1 MGSKMEV
8 SEAEIQKVYHRD
20 CILLAG
26 FAIFMWCILSTIL
39 RQALQVA
46 GDSTTRTIMICIA
59 LVTGSALSLG
69 FFAVYRHLKRN
80 KYVIYKEDIENLKL
94 QKKETKKEKIMQ
106 VIDVFFVMILCFV
119 VLLVT
124 MLFQNLAGVKE
135 AGKAYVI
142 KVSTLVPVVV
152 ALAAYVTF
160 LVKRSKKD
168 LKEIIELEYSEKEQ
182 E

>member
-1 MGSKMEV
+1 ME
-8 SEAEIQKVYHRD
+8 
-20 CILLAG
+20 
-26 FAIFMWCILSTIL
+26 
-39 RQALQVA
+39 
-46 GDSTTRTIMICIA
+46 
-59 LVTGSALSLG
+59 
-69 FFAVYRHLKRN
+69 N
-80 KYVIYKEDIENLKL
+80 
-94 QKKETKKEKIMQ
+94 KKETKKEKIMQ

-135 AGKAYVI
+135 VGKAYVI
-142 KVSTLVPVVV
+142 QASTLVPVVV
-152 ALAAYVTF
+152 ALTAYVTF

>member
-1 MGSKMEV
+1 ME
-8 SEAEIQKVYHRD
+8 
-20 CILLAG
+20 
-26 FAIFMWCILSTIL
+26 
-39 RQALQVA
+39 
-46 GDSTTRTIMICIA
+46 
-59 LVTGSALSLG
+59 
-69 FFAVYRHLKRN
+69 N
-80 KYVIYKEDIENLKL
+80 
-94 QKKETKKEKIMQ
+94 KKETKKEKMDQ
-106 VIDVFFVMILCFV
+106 ASVPKQAVDVFFVMILCFV

-142 KVSTLVPVVV
+142 QASTLVPVVV

-182 E
+182 EQV

>member
-1 MGSKMEV
+1 M
-8 SEAEIQKVYHRD
+8 VYFKYD
-20 CILLAG
+20 ITTG
-26 FAIFMWCILSTIL
+26 F
-39 RQALQVA
+39 
-46 GDSTTRTIMICIA
+46 
-59 LVTGSALSLG
+59 TGSGRFYYKNNYDLYCVG
-69 FFAVYRHLKRN
+69 DWKCIVPRNFFAVYRHLKRN
-80 KYVIYKEDIENLKL
+80 KDVIYKEDLEKFEIAEERCIVGVTEDGN
-94 QKKETKKEKIMQ
+94 KKETKKEKIMQ

-142 KVSTLVPVVV
+142 QASTLVPVVV
-152 ALAAYVTF
+152 ALTAYVTF

-182 E
+182 EQV

>member
-1 MGSKMEV
+1 MLSKNNYQEKIRKME
-8 SEAEIQKVYHRD
+8 
-20 CILLAG
+20 
-26 FAIFMWCILSTIL
+26 
-39 RQALQVA
+39 
-46 GDSTTRTIMICIA
+46 
-59 LVTGSALSLG
+59 
-69 FFAVYRHLKRN
+69 N
-80 KYVIYKEDIENLKL
+80 
-94 QKKETKKEKIMQ
+94 KKETKKEKIMQ

-142 KVSTLVPVVV
+142 QASTLVPVVV

-168 LKEIIELEYSEKEQ
+168 LKKIIELEYSEKEQ
-182 E
+182 EQV

>member
-1 MGSKMEV
+1 ME
-8 SEAEIQKVYHRD
+8 
-20 CILLAG
+20 
-26 FAIFMWCILSTIL
+26 
-39 RQALQVA
+39 
-46 GDSTTRTIMICIA
+46 
-59 LVTGSALSLG
+59 
-69 FFAVYRHLKRN
+69 N
-80 KYVIYKEDIENLKL
+80 
-94 QKKETKKEKIMQ
+94 KKETKKEKIMQ
-106 VIDVFFVMILCFV
+106 VIDVFVMILCFV

-142 KVSTLVPVVV
+142 QASTLVPVVV

-182 E
+182 EQV

>member
-1 MGSKMEV
+1 ME
-8 SEAEIQKVYHRD
+8 
-20 CILLAG
+20 
-26 FAIFMWCILSTIL
+26 
-39 RQALQVA
+39 
-46 GDSTTRTIMICIA
+46 
-59 LVTGSALSLG
+59 
-69 FFAVYRHLKRN
+69 N
-80 KYVIYKEDIENLKL
+80 
-94 QKKETKKEKIMQ
+94 KKETKKEKIMQ

-142 KVSTLVPVVV
+142 QASTLVPVVV

-168 LKEIIELEYSEKEQ
+168 LKEIIELEYSERSRNRYEHMDNYKYCSMGIMCSISLFDLE
-182 E
+182 

>member
-1 MGSKMEV
+1 ME
-8 SEAEIQKVYHRD
+8 
-20 CILLAG
+20 
-26 FAIFMWCILSTIL
+26 
-39 RQALQVA
+39 
-46 GDSTTRTIMICIA
+46 
-59 LVTGSALSLG
+59 
-69 FFAVYRHLKRN
+69 N
-80 KYVIYKEDIENLKL
+80 
-94 QKKETKKEKIMQ
+94 KKETKKEKIMQ

-142 KVSTLVPVVV
+142 QASTLVPDCSC
-152 ALAAYVTF
+152 AGSICNI

-182 E
+182 EQV

>member
-1 MGSKMEV
+1 ME
-8 SEAEIQKVYHRD
+8 
-20 CILLAG
+20 
-26 FAIFMWCILSTIL
+26 
-39 RQALQVA
+39 
-46 GDSTTRTIMICIA
+46 
-59 LVTGSALSLG
+59 
-69 FFAVYRHLKRN
+69 N
-80 KYVIYKEDIENLKL
+80 
-94 QKKETKKEKIMQ
+94 KKETKKEKIMQ

-124 MLFQNLAGVKE
+124 MQNLAGVKE

-142 KVSTLVPVVV
+142 QASTLVPVVV

>member
-1 MGSKMEV
+1 ME
-8 SEAEIQKVYHRD
+8 
-20 CILLAG
+20 
-26 FAIFMWCILSTIL
+26 
-39 RQALQVA
+39 
-46 GDSTTRTIMICIA
+46 
-59 LVTGSALSLG
+59 
-69 FFAVYRHLKRN
+69 N
-80 KYVIYKEDIENLKL
+80 
-94 QKKETKKEKIMQ
+94 KKETKKEKIMQ

-135 AGKAYVI
+135 AGKAYV
-142 KVSTLVPVVV
+142 VVV

-182 E
+182 EQV